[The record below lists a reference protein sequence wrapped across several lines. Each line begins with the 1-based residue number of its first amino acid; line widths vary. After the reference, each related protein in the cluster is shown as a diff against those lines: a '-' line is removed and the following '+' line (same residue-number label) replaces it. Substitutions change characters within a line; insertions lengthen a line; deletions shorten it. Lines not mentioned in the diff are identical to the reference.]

1 MPGDPEVAGNARNWP
16 EVLVYSADPRL
27 WHQGSGCIGTGR
39 GRAWAVACRDS
50 SPTWLERTNIACCA
64 PPRTL
69 VGDGAPIQVAIS
81 GYAVDTAHS
90 DAKAAAGVWFGA
102 DDGRNQGVLI
112 PASQTQDK
120 VNGEFTAAI
129 MCLQYAPVNSPLHI
143 VVGKS
148 SAAAAL
154 AKNLAKWEDKG
165 WIGVPNRVP
174 LQKLAVSMRA
184 RKGATVIVK
193 ASAKPEKDALN
204 NARRLTKQAIATTLG
219 TRAKAVAYKGI
230 KERRET
236 TTRKATTRNMKLV
249 REAGA
254 PRAHSLPSRR
264 AVWKALRHKDLS
276 KQIKTF
282 FWMGKHGAH
291 RVGAYWEHLPGF
303 EE

>member
-1 MPGDPEVAGNARNWP
+1 
-16 EVLVYSADPRL
+16 
-27 WHQGSGCIGTGR
+27 
-39 GRAWAVACRDS
+39 
-50 SPTWLERTNIACCA
+50 
-64 PPRTL
+64 
-69 VGDGAPIQVAIS
+69 
-81 GYAVDTAHS
+81 
-90 DAKAAAGVWFGA
+90 
-102 DDGRNQGVLI
+102 LI

-120 VNGEFTAAI
+120 VNGELTAAI

-219 TRAKAVAYKGI
+219 TRAKVSMTVPQRLQIMGA
-230 KERRET
+230 
-236 TTRKATTRNMKLV
+236 KL
-249 REAGA
+249 
-254 PRAHSLPSRR
+254 S
-264 AVWKALRHKDLS
+264 
-276 KQIKTF
+276 T
-282 FWMGKHGAH
+282 
-291 RVGAYWEHLPGF
+291 
-303 EE
+303 